1 MTIVAANPNDPA
13 RPDLPDGTGFSVLAV
28 LPDGTFDLMIDE
40 PTAEERLASLVA
52 ALADAQSL
60 EEIRTA
66 AAGIV

>member
-40 PTAEERLASLVA
+40 PTAEERLASLVETLTA
-52 ALADAQSL
+52 QVDALLDALGGSD
-60 EEIRTA
+60 
-66 AAGIV
+66 G